1 MGRSK
6 GEIQMTFIWLWTD
19 FLLWLLFALSI
30 YAVIKI
36 RQNDLLLQK
45 WKIIFS
51 QPLALS
57 AFIVF
62 SFYILIGLTDSLH
75 FRFNNDTITYSVLD
89 RVLLP
94 ALEADEKTYSTPLN
108 YEQFSKEYLDSGLRG
123 RVHLNLVSAQINT
136 PGENYSQIFSLSIQ
150 ALIYSIFSIFLLVFF
165 SKKILSI
172 NPNTKTNRV
181 AFVTLFG
188 VIFFCIWAILM
199 MPNYHILGTDKA
211 GIDVFYK
218 AIKSVRT
225 GMIFGLL
232 TTLLALPPAIV
243 LGLMAGYFKGKTDDV
258 IQYIYTT
265 ISAIPGIL
273 LIAALVLILQVYMD
287 EHASD
292 YASSLERS
300 DLKLLLLC
308 VILALT
314 SWTGL
319 CRLIRAETLKLSELE
334 FVQAAKVF
342 GVSNIKI
349 LFNHLMPNVMHLVL
363 ISIVLDFSGLVLI
376 EAVLS
381 YVGVGVDATTM
392 SWGNMINAARLE
404 ISTDPVVWWPL
415 ASSFIFMFILVLSA
429 NLFADRV
436 RQVFDPKGDTDA

>member
-1 MGRSK
+1 MS
-6 GEIQMTFIWLWTD
+6 FIWLWTD
-19 FLLWLLFALSI
+19 FLLWVLFALSVV
-30 YAVIKI
+30 AVVKI
-36 RQNDLLLQK
+36 RGNELLLQK
-45 WKIIFS
+45 WQKVFA

-62 SFYILIGLTDSLH
+62 AFYILIGLSDSIH
-75 FRFNNDTITYSVLD
+75 FRLDNSATTYSMLD

-94 ALEADEKTYSTPLN
+94 ALEAEEKTYSTPLN
-108 YEQFSKEYLDSGLRG
+108 FEQFSKEYLDSGLRG
-123 RVHLNLVSAQINT
+123 RVHLNLVSDEITNA
-136 PGENYSQIFSLSIQ
+136 GENTENLMSISAN
-150 ALIYSIFSIFLLVFF
+150 ALFYAL
-165 SKKILSI
+165 
-172 NPNTKTNRV
+172 
-181 AFVTLFG
+181 
-188 VIFFCIWAILM
+188 VIFVGFILFLKKFTSIHAQNNRAALATIFTLLFFCVWAVLM

-218 AIKSVRT
+218 AVKSIRT

-232 TTLLALPPAIV
+232 TTLLALPPAII

-265 ISAIPGIL
+265 INAIPGIL

-292 YASSLERS
+292 YASALERS

-342 GVSNIKI
+342 GVSNLKI
-349 LFNHLMPNVMHLVL
+349 LFNHLLPNVMHLVL

-404 ISTDPVVWWPL
+404 LSTDPVVWWPL
-415 ASSFIFMFILVLSA
+415 ASSFIFMFVLVLSA

-436 RQVFDPKGDTDA
+436 RQVFDPKGDEDA

>member
-1 MGRSK
+1 
-6 GEIQMTFIWLWTD
+6 MTFVWLWTD
-19 FLLWLLFALSI
+19 FLLWVLFALTMV
-30 YAVIKI
+30 AVVKI
-36 RQNDLLLQK
+36 RGNELLLQK
-45 WKIIFS
+45 WQKIFA

-57 AFIVF
+57 AFIIF
-62 SFYILIGLTDSLH
+62 TFYILIGLSDSIH
-75 FRFNNDTITYSVLD
+75 FRLDNNTTTYSVLD

-94 ALEADEKTYSTPLN
+94 ALEAEEKTYSTPLN
-108 YEQFSKEYLDSGLRG
+108 FEQFSKEYLDNGLRG
-123 RVHLNLVSAQINT
+123 RVHLNLVSDEITNAGDNNKNLLAISVNALL
-136 PGENYSQIFSLSIQ
+136 YAAVIFIAFILVLLKFTSIKIRRNRSV
-150 ALIYSIFSIFLLVFF
+150 LVTIF
-165 SKKILSI
+165 
-172 NPNTKTNRV
+172 
-181 AFVTLFG
+181 TL
-188 VIFFCIWAILM
+188 IFFCVWVVLL

-218 AIKSVRT
+218 AVKSIRT
-225 GMIFGLL
+225 GMVFGLL
-232 TTLLALPPAIV
+232 TTLLALPPAII

-265 ISAIPGIL
+265 INAIPGIL

-292 YASSLERS
+292 YASALERS

-308 VILALT
+308 MILALT

-349 LFNHLMPNVMHLVL
+349 LFNHLMPNIMHLVL

-404 ISTDPVVWWPL
+404 LSTDPVVWWPL

-436 RQVFDPKGDTDA
+436 RQVFDPKGDEDA

>member
-1 MGRSK
+1 
-6 GEIQMTFIWLWTD
+6 MTFIWLWTD
-19 FLLWLLFALSI
+19 FLLWLLFALTI
-30 YAVIKI
+30 FAVVKI
-36 RQNDLLLQK
+36 RSNDLLHQK
-45 WKIIFS
+45 WQKIFA

-62 SFYILIGLTDSLH
+62 TFYIVIGLSDSIH
-75 FRFNNDTITYSVLD
+75 FRFDNDTTTYSVLD

-108 YEQFSKEYLDSGLRG
+108 YEQFSKEYLDNGLRG
-123 RVHLNLVSAQINT
+123 RVHLNLVSSEIT
-136 PGENYSQIFSLSIQ
+136 
-150 ALIYSIFSIFLLVFF
+150 
-165 SKKILSI
+165 
-172 NPNTKTNRV
+172 NPNDNTKQILTITTNVLFYTVAIFV
-181 AFVTLFG
+181 AFVLLLEKFTSINTSSKNSRPALLTIFIL
-188 VIFFCIWAILM
+188 VFFCIWTILM

-218 AIKSVRT
+218 AVKSIRT

-232 TTLLALPPAIV
+232 TTLLALPPAII

-265 ISAIPGIL
+265 INAIPGIL

-292 YASSLERS
+292 YASALERS

-381 YVGVGVDATTM
+381 YIGVGVDATTM

-404 ISTDPVVWWPL
+404 LSTDPVVWWPL

-436 RQVFDPKGDTDA
+436 RQVFDPKGDTDE

>member
-1 MGRSK
+1 
-6 GEIQMTFIWLWTD
+6 MTFVWLWTD
-19 FLLWLLFALSI
+19 FFLWLLFALSI
-30 YAVIKI
+30 ITVVKVRA
-36 RQNDLLLQK
+36 NELLRDK
-45 WKIIFS
+45 WRRVFS
-51 QPLALS
+51 QPLAMS

-62 SFYILIGLTDSLH
+62 VFYILIGLSDSIH
-75 FRFNNDTITYSVLD
+75 FKIGNDTTIYSALD
-89 RVLLP
+89 RALLP
-94 ALEADEKTYSTPLN
+94 ALEAEEKTYSTPLN
-108 YEQFSKEYLDSGLRG
+108 YQQFSKEYLDDGLRG
-123 RVHLNLVSAQINT
+123 HPHLNHVSQAITNERENINNIITISANALFYTLAVFLAVLLILERFSAINT
-136 PGENYSQIFSLSIQ
+136 KRHKLT
-150 ALIYSIFSIFLLVFF
+150 LLTVFLL
-165 SKKILSI
+165 
-172 NPNTKTNRV
+172 
-181 AFVTLFG
+181 
-188 VIFFCIWAILM
+188 IFFCIWVFLM

-211 GIDVFYK
+211 GADVFYK
-218 AIKSVRT
+218 AVKSIRT

-232 TTLLALPPAIV
+232 TTLLALPPAII

-258 IQYIYTT
+258 VQYLYTT
-265 ISAIPGIL
+265 INAIPGIL

-287 EHASD
+287 EHAQD
-292 YASSLERS
+292 YASAIERA

-342 GVSNIKI
+342 GVSNFKI
-349 LFNHLMPNVMHLVL
+349 LLNHLMPNVMHLVL

-376 EAVLS
+376 EAILS

-404 ISTDPVVWWPL
+404 LSTDPIVWWPL

-436 RQVFDPKGDTDA
+436 RHVFDPKGDSNA

>member
-1 MGRSK
+1 
-6 GEIQMTFIWLWTD
+6 MTFIWLWTD
-19 FLLWLLFALSI
+19 FLLWVLFALSMV
-30 YAVIKI
+30 AVVKI
-36 RQNDLLLQK
+36 RGNELLRQK
-45 WKIIFS
+45 WQKVFA

-57 AFIVF
+57 AFIIF
-62 SFYILIGLTDSLH
+62 SFYILIGLSDSIH
-75 FRFNNDTITYSVLD
+75 FRLDNNTTTYSVLD
-89 RVLLP
+89 RALLP
-94 ALEADEKTYSTPLN
+94 ALEAEEKTYSTPLN
-108 YEQFSKEYLDSGLRG
+108 FEQFSKEYLDNGLRG
-123 RVHLNLVSAQINT
+123 RVHLNLVSNEITNASDNT
-136 PGENYSQIFSLSIQ
+136 KNL
-150 ALIYSIFSIFLLVFF
+150 FSISANALLYAVAIF
-165 SKKILSI
+165 
-172 NPNTKTNRV
+172 V
-181 AFVTLFG
+181 AFVLFLKKFTSINIRNNRHAFITILIL
-188 VIFFCIWAILM
+188 IFFCTWVVLLM
-199 MPNYHILGTDKA
+199 PSYHILGTDKA

-218 AIKSVRT
+218 AVKSIRT

-232 TTLLALPPAIV
+232 TTLLALPPAII
-243 LGLMAGYFKGKTDDV
+243 LGLMAGYFRGKTDDI

-265 ISAIPGIL
+265 INAIPGIL

-342 GVSNIKI
+342 GISNIKI

-381 YVGVGVDATTM
+381 YIGVGVDATTM

-404 ISTDPVVWWPL
+404 LSTDPVVWWPL

>member
-1 MGRSK
+1 
-6 GEIQMTFIWLWTD
+6 MTFIWLWTD
-19 FLLWLLFALSI
+19 FLLWVLFALSMI
-30 YAVIKI
+30 AVVKI
-36 RQNDLLLQK
+36 RGNELLSQK
-45 WKIIFS
+45 WQKIFA

-62 SFYILIGLTDSLH
+62 AFYILIGLSDSIH
-75 FRFNNDTITYSVLD
+75 FRLDNNTTTYSVLD
-89 RVLLP
+89 RALLP
-94 ALEADEKTYSTPLN
+94 ALEAEEKTYSTPLN
-108 YEQFSKEYLDSGLRG
+108 FEQFSKEYLDNGLRG
-123 RVHLNLVSAQINT
+123 RVHLNLVSAEITNASDNTKNLLSISANALFYAVSIFVVFILFLAKFTAINT
-136 PGENYSQIFSLSIQ
+136 KN
-150 ALIYSIFSIFLLVFF
+150 
-165 SKKILSI
+165 
-172 NPNTKTNRV
+172 NRS
-181 AFVTLFG
+181 AFVTIFAL
-188 VIFFCIWAILM
+188 IFFCTWVVLL

-218 AIKSVRT
+218 AVKSIRT

-232 TTLLALPPAIV
+232 TTLLALPPAII

-265 ISAIPGIL
+265 INAIPGIL

-292 YASSLERS
+292 YASALERS

-404 ISTDPVVWWPL
+404 LSTDPVVWWPL

-436 RQVFDPKGDTDA
+436 RQVFDPKGDDNA

>member
-1 MGRSK
+1 
-6 GEIQMTFIWLWTD
+6 MTFIWLWTD
-19 FLLWLLFALSI
+19 FLLWVLFALSMV
-30 YAVIKI
+30 AVVKI
-36 RQNDLLLQK
+36 RGNELLRQK
-45 WKIIFS
+45 WQKVFA

-57 AFIVF
+57 AFIIF
-62 SFYILIGLTDSLH
+62 SFYILIGLSDSIH
-75 FRFNNDTITYSVLD
+75 FRLDNNTTTYSVLD
-89 RVLLP
+89 RALLP
-94 ALEADEKTYSTPLN
+94 ALEAEEKTYSTPLN
-108 YEQFSKEYLDSGLRG
+108 FEQFSKEYLDNGLRG
-123 RVHLNLVSAQINT
+123 RVHLNLVSNEITNASDNT
-136 PGENYSQIFSLSIQ
+136 KNL
-150 ALIYSIFSIFLLVFF
+150 FSISANALLYAVAIF
-165 SKKILSI
+165 
-172 NPNTKTNRV
+172 V
-181 AFVTLFG
+181 AFVLFLKKFTSINIRNNRHAFITILIL
-188 VIFFCIWAILM
+188 IFFCTWVVLL

-218 AIKSVRT
+218 AVKSIRT

-232 TTLLALPPAIV
+232 TTLLALPPAII
-243 LGLMAGYFKGKTDDV
+243 LGLMAGYFRGKTDDI

-265 ISAIPGIL
+265 INAIPGIL

-342 GVSNIKI
+342 GISNIKI

-381 YVGVGVDATTM
+381 YIGVGVDATTM

-404 ISTDPVVWWPL
+404 LSTDPVVWWPL

>member
-1 MGRSK
+1 MS
-6 GEIQMTFIWLWTD
+6 FVFLWTD
-19 FLLWLLFALSI
+19 ILLWFLFALTI
-30 YAVIKI
+30 YGVIRI
-36 RQNDLLLQK
+36 RQSEILSHK
-45 WKIIFS
+45 WRKIFA
-51 QPLALS
+51 QPMALS

-62 SFYILIGLTDSLH
+62 AFYILVGLSDSIH
-75 FRFNNDTITYSVLD
+75 FRFSNDTNTYSLLD
-89 RVLLP
+89 RALLP
-94 ALEADEKTYSTPLN
+94 ALEAEEKTYSTPLD
-108 YEQFSKEYLDSGLRG
+108 YQQFSKEYLDNGLRG
-123 RVHLNLVSAQINT
+123 RVHLSHVSDEITNSSENLKQILTISANALFYSAIAFTILVIFLHRLTTINIKKANNKAALVT
-136 PGENYSQIFSLSIQ
+136 IF
-150 ALIYSIFSIFLLVFF
+150 ALLFFSIWVF
-165 SKKILSI
+165 
-172 NPNTKTNRV
+172 
-181 AFVTLFG
+181 
-188 VIFFCIWAILM
+188 LM

-211 GIDVFYK
+211 GMDVFYK
-218 AIKSVRT
+218 AVKSIRT

-232 TTLLALPPAIV
+232 TTLMALPPAII
-243 LGLMAGYFKGKTDDV
+243 LGLMAGYFKGKTDDI

-265 ISAIPGIL
+265 INAIPGIL

-292 YASSLERS
+292 YASAIERA

-308 VILALT
+308 VILAMT

-342 GVSNIKI
+342 GVSHMRI

-404 ISTDPVVWWPL
+404 LSTDPVVWWPL

-436 RQVFDPKGDTDA
+436 RQVFDPKANSNE

>member
-1 MGRSK
+1 
-6 GEIQMTFIWLWTD
+6 MTFIWLWTD
-19 FLLWLLFALSI
+19 FLLWVLFALSMV
-30 YAVIKI
+30 AVVKI
-36 RQNDLLLQK
+36 RGNELLRQK
-45 WKIIFS
+45 WQKVFA

-57 AFIVF
+57 AFIIF
-62 SFYILIGLTDSLH
+62 SFYILIGLSDSIH
-75 FRFNNDTITYSVLD
+75 FRLDNNTTTYSVLD
-89 RVLLP
+89 RALLP
-94 ALEADEKTYSTPLN
+94 ALEAEEKTYSTPLN
-108 YEQFSKEYLDSGLRG
+108 FEQFSKEYLDNGLRG
-123 RVHLNLVSAQINT
+123 RVHLNLVSNEITNASDNT
-136 PGENYSQIFSLSIQ
+136 KNL
-150 ALIYSIFSIFLLVFF
+150 FSISANALLYAVAIF
-165 SKKILSI
+165 
-172 NPNTKTNRV
+172 V
-181 AFVTLFG
+181 AFVLFLKKFTSINIRNNRHAFITILIL
-188 VIFFCIWAILM
+188 IFFCTWVVLL

-218 AIKSVRT
+218 AVKSIRT

-232 TTLLALPPAIV
+232 TTLLALPPAII
-243 LGLMAGYFKGKTDDV
+243 LGLMAGYFRGKTDDI

-265 ISAIPGIL
+265 TNAIPGIL

-342 GVSNIKI
+342 GISNIKI

-381 YVGVGVDATTM
+381 YIGVGVDATTM

-404 ISTDPVVWWPL
+404 LSTDPVVWWPL

>member
-1 MGRSK
+1 
-6 GEIQMTFIWLWTD
+6 MTFIWLWTD
-19 FLLWLLFALSI
+19 FLLWVLFALSMF
-30 YAVIKI
+30 AVVKI
-36 RQNDLLLQK
+36 RGNELLRQK
-45 WKIIFS
+45 WQKVFT

-62 SFYILIGLTDSLH
+62 IFYILIGLSDSIH
-75 FRFNNDTITYSVLD
+75 FRLDNNTTTYSVLD

-94 ALEADEKTYSTPLN
+94 ALEAEEKTYSTPLN
-108 YEQFSKEYLDSGLRG
+108 FEQFSKEYLDNGLRG
-123 RVHLNLVSAQINT
+123 RVHLNLVSDEITNASDNT
-136 PGENYSQIFSLSIQ
+136 KNL
-150 ALIYSIFSIFLLVFF
+150 FSISANALLYAVAIF
-165 SKKILSI
+165 
-172 NPNTKTNRV
+172 V
-181 AFVTLFG
+181 AFVLFLKKFTSINIRNNRHAFITIL
-188 VIFFCIWAILM
+188 VLIFFCTWVVLL

-218 AIKSVRT
+218 AVKSIRT

-232 TTLLALPPAIV
+232 TTLLALPPAII
-243 LGLMAGYFKGKTDDV
+243 LGLMAGYFRGKTDDI

-265 ISAIPGIL
+265 INAIPGIL

-314 SWTGL
+314 SLTGL

-334 FVQAAKVF
+334 FIQAAKVF
-342 GVSNIKI
+342 GISNIKI

-381 YVGVGVDATTM
+381 YIGVGVDATTM

-404 ISTDPVVWWPL
+404 LSTDPVVWWPL

-436 RQVFDPKGDTDA
+436 RQVFDPKGDTDV

>member
-1 MGRSK
+1 
-6 GEIQMTFIWLWTD
+6 MTFVWLWTD
-19 FLLWLLFALSI
+19 FLLWVLFALSMV
-30 YAVIKI
+30 AVVKI
-36 RQNDLLLQK
+36 RGNELLLQK
-45 WKIIFS
+45 WQKIFA

-57 AFIVF
+57 AFIIF
-62 SFYILIGLTDSLH
+62 TFYILIGLSDSIH
-75 FRFNNDTITYSVLD
+75 FRLDNNTTTYSVLD

-94 ALEADEKTYSTPLN
+94 ALEAEEKTYSTPLN
-108 YEQFSKEYLDSGLRG
+108 FEQFSKEYLDNGLRG
-123 RVHLNLVSAQINT
+123 RVHLNLVSDEITNAGDNNKNLLAISVN
-136 PGENYSQIFSLSIQ
+136 
-150 ALIYSIFSIFLLVFF
+150 ALLY
-165 SKKILSI
+165 
-172 NPNTKTNRV
+172 
-181 AFVTLFG
+181 AA
-188 VIFFCIWAILM
+188 VIFIAFILVLLKFTSVKIRRNRSVLVTIFTLMFFCVWVVLL

-218 AIKSVRT
+218 AVKSIRT
-225 GMIFGLL
+225 GIVFGLL
-232 TTLLALPPAIV
+232 TTLLALPPAII

-265 ISAIPGIL
+265 INAIPGIL

-292 YASSLERS
+292 YASALERS

-308 VILALT
+308 MILALT

-349 LFNHLMPNVMHLVL
+349 LFNHLMPNIMHLVL

-404 ISTDPVVWWPL
+404 LSTDPVVWWPL

-436 RQVFDPKGDTDA
+436 RQVFDPKGDEDA

>member
-1 MGRSK
+1 
-6 GEIQMTFIWLWTD
+6 MTFVWLWTD
-19 FLLWLLFALSI
+19 FLLWVLFALSMI
-30 YAVIKI
+30 AVVKI
-36 RQNDLLLQK
+36 RGNELLLQK
-45 WKIIFS
+45 WQKIFA

-62 SFYILIGLTDSLH
+62 AFYILIGLSDSIH
-75 FRFNNDTITYSVLD
+75 FRLDNNTTTYSVLD

-94 ALEADEKTYSTPLN
+94 ALEAEEKTYSTPLN
-108 YEQFSKEYLDSGLRG
+108 FEQFSKEYLDNGLRG
-123 RVHLNLVSAQINT
+123 RVHLNLVSDEITNASDNAKNLLAISANALFYVT
-136 PGENYSQIFSLSIQ
+136 TIF
-150 ALIYSIFSIFLLVFF
+150 
-165 SKKILSI
+165 
-172 NPNTKTNRV
+172 V
-181 AFVTLFG
+181 AFILVLLKFTSVNIRRNCSVLATIF
-188 VIFFCIWAILM
+188 VLLFFCVWVILL

-218 AIKSVRT
+218 AVKSIRT
-225 GMIFGLL
+225 GMVFGLL
-232 TTLLALPPAIV
+232 TTLLALPPAII

-265 ISAIPGIL
+265 INAIPGIL

-292 YASSLERS
+292 YASALERS

-308 VILALT
+308 MILALT

-349 LFNHLMPNVMHLVL
+349 LFNHLMPNIMHLVL

-404 ISTDPVVWWPL
+404 LSTDPVVWWPL
-415 ASSFIFMFILVLSA
+415 ASSFIFMFVLVLSA

-436 RQVFDPKGDTDA
+436 RQVFDPKGDEDA

>member
-1 MGRSK
+1 
-6 GEIQMTFIWLWTD
+6 MTFIWLWTD
-19 FLLWLLFALSI
+19 FLLWVLFALSMV
-30 YAVIKI
+30 AVVKI
-36 RQNDLLLQK
+36 RGNELLRQK
-45 WKIIFS
+45 WQKVFA

-57 AFIVF
+57 AFIIF
-62 SFYILIGLTDSLH
+62 SFYILIGLSDSIH
-75 FRFNNDTITYSVLD
+75 FRLDNNTTTYSVLD
-89 RVLLP
+89 RALLP
-94 ALEADEKTYSTPLN
+94 ALEAEEKTYSTPLN
-108 YEQFSKEYLDSGLRG
+108 FEQFSKEYLDNGLRG
-123 RVHLNLVSAQINT
+123 RVHLNLVSNEITNASDNT
-136 PGENYSQIFSLSIQ
+136 KNL
-150 ALIYSIFSIFLLVFF
+150 FSISANALLYAVAIF
-165 SKKILSI
+165 
-172 NPNTKTNRV
+172 V
-181 AFVTLFG
+181 AFVLFLKKFTSINIRNNRHAFITILIL
-188 VIFFCIWAILM
+188 IFFCTWVVLL

-218 AIKSVRT
+218 AVKSIRT

-232 TTLLALPPAIV
+232 TTLLALPPAII
-243 LGLMAGYFKGKTDDV
+243 LGLMAGYFRGKTDDI

-265 ISAIPGIL
+265 INAIPGIL

-342 GVSNIKI
+342 GISNIKI

-381 YVGVGVDATTM
+381 YIGVGVDATTM

-404 ISTDPVVWWPL
+404 LSTDPVVWWPL

-436 RQVFDPKGDTDA
+436 RQVFDPKGDTEA

>member
-1 MGRSK
+1 MS
-6 GEIQMTFIWLWTD
+6 FVFLWTD
-19 FLLWLLFALSI
+19 VLLWILFFISI
-30 YAVIKI
+30 YGVVKV
-36 RQNDLLLQK
+36 RSNDILLQK
-45 WKIIFS
+45 WQKIFS

-62 SFYILIGLTDSLH
+62 AFYIVIGLSDSIH
-75 FRFNNDTITYSVLD
+75 FRFDKDTNTYSVLD
-89 RVLLP
+89 RVLID
-94 ALEADEKTYSTPLN
+94 AQTSDEKTYSTPMN
-108 YEQFSKEYLDSGLRG
+108 FEQFSKEYLDNGLRG
-123 RVHLNLVSAQINT
+123 RVHLNLVSSEITNSDQNFDQI
-136 PGENYSQIFSLSIQ
+136 LSITTK
-150 ALIYSIFSIFLLVFF
+150 AFFYSVVLILLLILISKSIFSIDLKSSS
-165 SKKILSI
+165 SK
-172 NPNTKTNRV
+172 V
-181 AFVTLFG
+181 AFGTIFVLILFC
-188 VIFFCIWAILM
+188 VWALLI
-199 MPNYHILGTDKA
+199 MPNHHILGTDKA

-218 AIKSVRT
+218 AVKSIRT

-232 TTLLALPPAIV
+232 TTLLALPPAIM

-265 ISAIPGIL
+265 INAIPGIL

-287 EHASD
+287 EHAQD

-319 CRLIRAETLKLSELE
+319 CRLIRAETLKLSQLE

-342 GVSNIKI
+342 GVSNMKI
-349 LFNHLMPNVMHLVL
+349 LFNHLLPNVMHLVL

-381 YVGVGVDATTM
+381 YIGVGVDATTM

-404 ISTDPVVWWPL
+404 LSTDPVVWWPL

-436 RQVFDPKGDTDA
+436 RHVFDPKGGAND

>member
-1 MGRSK
+1 
-6 GEIQMTFIWLWTD
+6 MTFVWLWTD
-19 FLLWLLFALSI
+19 FFLWLLFALSI
-30 YAVIKI
+30 ITVVKVRA
-36 RQNDLLLQK
+36 NELLRDK
-45 WKIIFS
+45 WRRVFS
-51 QPLALS
+51 QPLAMS

-62 SFYILIGLTDSLH
+62 VFYILIGLSDSIH
-75 FRFNNDTITYSVLD
+75 FKIGNDTTIYSALD
-89 RVLLP
+89 RALLP
-94 ALEADEKTYSTPLN
+94 ALEAEEKTYSTPLN
-108 YEQFSKEYLDSGLRG
+108 YQQFSKEYLDDGLRG
-123 RVHLNLVSAQINT
+123 HPHLNHVSQAITNERENINNIITISANALFYTLAVFLAVLLILERFSAINT
-136 PGENYSQIFSLSIQ
+136 KRHKLT
-150 ALIYSIFSIFLLVFF
+150 LLTVFLL
-165 SKKILSI
+165 
-172 NPNTKTNRV
+172 
-181 AFVTLFG
+181 
-188 VIFFCIWAILM
+188 IFFCIWVFLM

-211 GIDVFYK
+211 GADVFYK
-218 AIKSVRT
+218 AVKSIRT

-232 TTLLALPPAIV
+232 TTLLALPPAII

-258 IQYIYTT
+258 VQYLYTT
-265 ISAIPGIL
+265 INAIPGIL

-287 EHASD
+287 EHAQD
-292 YASSLERS
+292 YASAIERA

-342 GVSNIKI
+342 GVSNFKI
-349 LFNHLMPNVMHLVL
+349 LLNHLMPNVMHLVL

-376 EAVLS
+376 EAILS

-404 ISTDPVVWWPL
+404 LSTDPIVWWPL

-436 RQVFDPKGDTDA
+436 RHVFDPKGGSNA

>member
-1 MGRSK
+1 MS
-6 GEIQMTFIWLWTD
+6 FIWLWTD
-19 FLLWLLFALSI
+19 FLLWVLFALSVV
-30 YAVIKI
+30 AVVKI
-36 RQNDLLLQK
+36 RGNELLLQK
-45 WKIIFS
+45 WQKVFA

-62 SFYILIGLTDSLH
+62 AFYILIGLSDSIH
-75 FRFNNDTITYSVLD
+75 FRLDNSATTYSMLD

-94 ALEADEKTYSTPLN
+94 ALEAEEKTYSTPLN
-108 YEQFSKEYLDSGLRG
+108 FEQFSKEYLDNGLRG
-123 RVHLNLVSAQINT
+123 RVHLNLVSDEITNA
-136 PGENYSQIFSLSIQ
+136 GENTENLMSISANALFYAFVIFVGFILFLKKITSIHTQ
-150 ALIYSIFSIFLLVFF
+150 SNRAALATIFTLVFF
-165 SKKILSI
+165 C
-172 NPNTKTNRV
+172 V
-181 AFVTLFG
+181 WV
-188 VIFFCIWAILM
+188 VLM

-218 AIKSVRT
+218 AVKSIRT

-232 TTLLALPPAIV
+232 TTLLALPPAII

-265 ISAIPGIL
+265 INAIPGIL

-292 YASSLERS
+292 YASALERS

-342 GVSNIKI
+342 GVSNLKI
-349 LFNHLMPNVMHLVL
+349 LFNHLLPNVMHLVL

-404 ISTDPVVWWPL
+404 LSTDPVVWWPL
-415 ASSFIFMFILVLSA
+415 ASSFIFMFVLVLSA

-436 RQVFDPKGDTDA
+436 RQVFDPKGDEDA

>member
-1 MGRSK
+1 
-6 GEIQMTFIWLWTD
+6 MTFVWLWTD
-19 FLLWLLFALSI
+19 FLLWVLFALSMV
-30 YAVIKI
+30 AVVKI
-36 RQNDLLLQK
+36 RGNELLLQK
-45 WKIIFS
+45 WQKIFA

-62 SFYILIGLTDSLH
+62 AFYILVGLSDSIH
-75 FRFNNDTITYSVLD
+75 FRLDNSTTTYSVLD
-89 RVLLP
+89 RALLP
-94 ALEADEKTYSTPLN
+94 ALEAEEKTYSTPLN
-108 YEQFSKEYLDSGLRG
+108 FEQFSKEYLDNGLRG
-123 RVHLNLVSAQINT
+123 RVHLNLVSDEITNASDNNKNLLAISANALFYAAAIFVAFILLLKKFTSINT
-136 PGENYSQIFSLSIQ
+136 TNNRSALATIFT
-150 ALIYSIFSIFLLVFF
+150 LVFF
-165 SKKILSI
+165 CTWVVL
-172 NPNTKTNRV
+172 
-181 AFVTLFG
+181 L
-188 VIFFCIWAILM
+188 

-218 AIKSVRT
+218 AVKSIRT
-225 GMIFGLL
+225 GMVFGLL
-232 TTLLALPPAIV
+232 TTLLALPPAII

-265 ISAIPGIL
+265 INAIPGIL

-292 YASSLERS
+292 YASALERS

-404 ISTDPVVWWPL
+404 LSTDPVVWWPL

-436 RQVFDPKGDTDA
+436 RQVFDPKGDEDA

>member
-1 MGRSK
+1 
-6 GEIQMTFIWLWTD
+6 MTFVWLWTD
-19 FLLWLLFALSI
+19 FLLWVMFALSMF
-30 YAVIKI
+30 AVVKI
-36 RQNDLLLQK
+36 RGNELLLQK
-45 WKIIFS
+45 WKKIFA

-62 SFYILIGLTDSLH
+62 SFYILIGLSDSIH
-75 FRFNNDTITYSVLD
+75 FRLDNNTTTYSMLD

-94 ALEADEKTYSTPLN
+94 ALEAEEKTYSTPLN
-108 YEQFSKEYLDSGLRG
+108 FEQFSKEYLDNGLRG
-123 RVHLNLVSAQINT
+123 RVHLNLVSDEITNASDNT
-136 PGENYSQIFSLSIQ
+136 KNLLSISAN
-150 ALIYSIFSIFLLVFF
+150 ALLY
-165 SKKILSI
+165 
-172 NPNTKTNRV
+172 
-181 AFVTLFG
+181 AA
-188 VIFFCIWAILM
+188 VIFTTLILVLLKFTLINISHNRSVLATIFALLFICVWVVLL

-218 AIKSVRT
+218 AVKSIRT
-225 GMIFGLL
+225 GMVFGLL
-232 TTLLALPPAIV
+232 TTLLALPPAII

-265 ISAIPGIL
+265 INAIPGIL

-292 YASSLERS
+292 YASALERS

-381 YVGVGVDATTM
+381 YIGVGVDATTM

-404 ISTDPVVWWPL
+404 LSTDPVVWWPL
-415 ASSFIFMFILVLSA
+415 ASSFMFMFILVLSA

-436 RQVFDPKGDTDA
+436 RQVFDPKGDDNA

>member
-1 MGRSK
+1 
-6 GEIQMTFIWLWTD
+6 MTFVWLWTD

-30 YAVIKI
+30 VAVVKV
-36 RQNDLLLQK
+36 RANELLRDK
-45 WKIIFS
+45 WRRVFA

-62 SFYILIGLTDSLH
+62 VFYILIGLSDSIH
-75 FRFNNDTITYSVLD
+75 FKIGNDATIYSALD

-94 ALEADEKTYSTPLN
+94 ALEAEEKTYSTPLN
-108 YEQFSKEYLDSGLRG
+108 YQQFSKEYLDDGLRG
-123 RVHLNLVSAQINT
+123 HSHLNHVSQAITTDAENINNIIT
-136 PGENYSQIFSLSIQ
+136 ISANALFYSL
-150 ALIYSIFSIFLLVFF
+150 AIFLAALLIIERF
-165 SKKILSI
+165 SSLDTRRHKL
-172 NPNTKTNRV
+172 
-181 AFVTLFG
+181 TLFT
-188 VIFFCIWAILM
+188 VFLLIFFCIWVLLM

-211 GIDVFYK
+211 GADVFYK
-218 AIKSVRT
+218 AVKSIRT

-232 TTLLALPPAIV
+232 TTLLALPPAII
-243 LGLMAGYFKGKTDDV
+243 LGLMAGYFKGKTDDMV
-258 IQYIYTT
+258 QYLYTT
-265 ISAIPGIL
+265 INAIPGIL

-287 EHASD
+287 EHAQD
-292 YASSLERS
+292 YASAIERA

-334 FVQAAKVF
+334 FVQAAKVY
-342 GVSNIKI
+342 GVSNFKI
-349 LFNHLMPNVMHLVL
+349 LINHLMPNVMHLVL

-376 EAVLS
+376 EAILS

-404 ISTDPVVWWPL
+404 LSTDPIVWWPL

-436 RQVFDPKGDTDA
+436 RHVFDPKGDSNA

>member
-1 MGRSK
+1 
-6 GEIQMTFIWLWTD
+6 MTFVWLWTD
-19 FLLWLLFALSI
+19 FFLWLLFALSI
-30 YAVIKI
+30 IAVVKV
-36 RQNDLLLQK
+36 RANELLRDK
-45 WKIIFS
+45 WRRVFS
-51 QPLALS
+51 QPLAMS

-62 SFYILIGLTDSLH
+62 VFYILIGLSDSIH
-75 FRFNNDTITYSVLD
+75 FKIGNDTTIYSALD
-89 RVLLP
+89 RALLP
-94 ALEADEKTYSTPLN
+94 ALEAEEKTYSTPLN
-108 YEQFSKEYLDSGLRG
+108 YQQFSKEYLDDGLRG
-123 RVHLNLVSAQINT
+123 HPHLNHVSQAITNERENINNIITISANALFYTLAVFLAVLLVLERFSAINT
-136 PGENYSQIFSLSIQ
+136 KRHKLT
-150 ALIYSIFSIFLLVFF
+150 LLTVFLL
-165 SKKILSI
+165 
-172 NPNTKTNRV
+172 
-181 AFVTLFG
+181 
-188 VIFFCIWAILM
+188 IFFCIWVFLM

-211 GIDVFYK
+211 GADVFYK
-218 AIKSVRT
+218 AVKSIRT

-232 TTLLALPPAIV
+232 TTLLALPPAII

-258 IQYIYTT
+258 VQYLYTT
-265 ISAIPGIL
+265 INAIPGIL

-287 EHASD
+287 EHAQD
-292 YASSLERS
+292 YASAIERA

-342 GVSNIKI
+342 GVSNFKI
-349 LFNHLMPNVMHLVL
+349 LLNHLMPNVMHLVL

-376 EAVLS
+376 EAILS

-404 ISTDPVVWWPL
+404 LSTDPIVWWPL

-436 RQVFDPKGDTDA
+436 RHVFDPKGGSNA